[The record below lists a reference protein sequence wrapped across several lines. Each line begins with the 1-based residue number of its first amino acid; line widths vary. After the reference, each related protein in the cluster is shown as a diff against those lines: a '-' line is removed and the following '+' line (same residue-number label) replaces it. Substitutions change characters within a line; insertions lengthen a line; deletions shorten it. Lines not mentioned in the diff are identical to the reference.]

1 MEFKNGTEV
10 KTVSGDKV
18 GTVDRVVLDPK
29 TDEVTHIVVRKGFL
43 LPEDKVVRIED
54 LTDATEDTVTLRA
67 GIDNLDDLPPYEE
80 RYYVPWED
88 VEDRAAAGTDSAAPY
103 YWYPPAG
110 AAWWGSPG
118 YAGNYGYA
126 PYLTP
131 VQVVHN
137 IPENTIAL
145 KEGAKVYSTDGDHVG
160 NVERLFVSADDR
172 VSHFVI
178 SEGLIFKTKKL
189 VPTSWV
195 MDVTEDEVYLSVKSS
210 VLDRLE
216 AYEA

>member
-1 MEFKNGTEV
+1 MEFKDGTEV
-10 KTVSGDKV
+10 KTAAGDKV
-18 GTVDRVVLDPK
+18 GSIDRVVLDPK
-29 TDEVTHIVVRKGFL
+29 TNEVTHVVVRKGFL

-54 LTDATEDTVTLRA
+54 IASSTEDTVTLRSD
-67 GIDNLDDLPPYEE
+67 IKNLDGLPPYEE

-88 VEDRAAAGTDSAAPY
+88 VEDRQALGEGRPAPY

-110 AAWWGSPG
+110 AAWWGTPG

-137 IPENTIAL
+137 IPEGTVAL
-145 KEGAKVYSTDGDHVG
+145 EEGAKVLSSDGEHVG
-160 NVERLFVSADDR
+160 NVERLFVGENDR
-172 VSHFVI
+172 ISHFVI

-195 MDVTEDEVYLSVKSS
+195 TTVTEDKVHLAVSS
-210 VLDRLE
+210 KVLDQLDE
-216 AYEA
+216 FKE